1 MGTIAKRGGK
11 YFAQIYVDRQRKSKT
26 FTRLQD
32 AKQWVLIHEAKQ
44 KDIGKRIK
52 EIRLSACVEDYI
64 TEEVVGTPH
73 QRHKISV
80 LRMWCTRYFPDSFVH
95 LLTEEDVREVI
106 TKRLSTPSDRTGY
119 MVKESTVARQLNYL
133 RAFFKWAISRGYATN
148 NPCRFSN
155 ELKESPHRERVAT
168 PEELEILQD
177 VAKWH
182 EGEPLK
188 HDRIQVVCASFLL
201 SCLTGMRAG
210 EMYQIERSW
219 IHGDSLF
226 IPAEATKTRKSRT
239 IALCSRAQNI
249 LQAVC
254 DLGYEPTIWGMQ
266 APLRD
271 AYWRRLRDRAELG
284 AVKDSKGRI
293 LREGLNFHDGR
304 ATFCTWAASPGPD
317 GNPRLD
323 VMALARQTGH
333 TTFKM
338 LMKYYRPSISDVAKR
353 LG

>member
-26 FTRLQD
+26 FTRLHD
-32 AKQWVLIHEAKQ
+32 AKQWVLLHEAKQ

-52 EIRLSACVEDYI
+52 EIRLSACVEEYI
-64 TEEVVGTPH
+64 NEVVIGTLH
-73 QRHKISV
+73 QRHKIHV
-80 LRMWCTRYFPDSFVH
+80 LRMWCTRYFTDAFVH
-95 LLTEEDVREVI
+95 LITEDDVREVI
-106 TKRLSTPSDRTGY
+106 HKRLTIPSDRTGFI
-119 MVKESTVARQLNYL
+119 VKESTVARQLNYL
-133 RAFFKWAISRGYATN
+133 RAFFKWAISQGYAST
-148 NPCRFSN
+148 NPCKVSN

-168 PEELEILQD
+168 HEELQLLQD

-182 EGEPLK
+182 EGEPLR
-188 HDRIQVVCASFLL
+188 HNRIQIVCASFLL
-201 SCLTGMRAG
+201 ACLTGMRAS

-219 IHGDSLF
+219 IHGDSLH
-226 IPAEATKTRKSRT
+226 IPADATKTRKART
-239 IALCSRAQNI
+239 VALCSRAQNI

-254 DLGYEPTIWGMQ
+254 ELGYEPTIWGMDP
-266 APLRD
+266 PLRD
-271 AYWRRLRDRAELG
+271 AYWRRLRDNAGLG
-284 AVKDSKGRI
+284 AVKDSKGRTLI
-293 LREGLNFHDGR
+293 EGLTFHDGR

-353 LG
+353 LD